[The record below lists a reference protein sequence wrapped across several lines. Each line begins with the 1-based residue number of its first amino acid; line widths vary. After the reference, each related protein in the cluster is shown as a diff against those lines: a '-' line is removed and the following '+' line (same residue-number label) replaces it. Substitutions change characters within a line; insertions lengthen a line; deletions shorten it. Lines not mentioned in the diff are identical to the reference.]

1 MLKNAV
7 PLSEYVLMSEP
18 VLDRAGPPLTEL
30 TTPIDEELEGL
41 GSQRLHY
48 VDMAE
53 LAGPATPPPSVS
65 LFDRAANHAALTA
78 RTLPYLVG
86 LKHSKVEV
94 QD

>member
-1 MLKNAV
+1 MRVMAK
-7 PLSEYVLMSEP
+7 PMP
-18 VLDRAGPPLTEL
+18 TEL

-48 VDMAE
+48 VGMAE
-53 LAGPATPPPSVS
+53 LAGPASPPPSVS
-65 LFDRAANHAALTA
+65 LFERAANHASLTA

-86 LKHSKVEV
+86 LKHSEVEV